1 MQFSYCG
8 YSVICILYLVY
19 TQVRVN
25 MRVLAPV
32 LLIVIAIGAF
42 LFFRSFFGGAEQQK
56 EKVVVVEK
64 PVVQV
69 QEVPTVDVV
78 VARQAIPVGSKI
90 KAEMLDKQPW
100 PSHLVLP
107 GFVVS
112 DGKKDN
118 DITGLVARA
127 PFQSR
132 EPLIRT
138 KLANPNDPSFLA
150 AALPEG
156 KRAITVSVD
165 ALSGVAGFVFPGDH
179 VDMLINQPV
188 VLGPVDPDNPT
199 GAKLTE
205 QIVEVLVPNVKVIAI
220 DQAAAVDTTQ
230 GIKVPSTL
238 TLEVTRAQAQKI
250 KLGEQRGKLVMA
262 LRPFEKEEDDKE
274 LPRPTT
280 QADLSRTVPPSYF
293 PVLYQSEVQY
303 PTAIINPFAAAGK
316 EVTEIWGRQSNPT
329 MAKDIEQ
336 RLKTGG
342 VASAVQG
349 ASELMSAVSA
359 PSPTVARPTTPTSQ
373 PSGGEGGRKDAPES
387 KGSTVIIYRGVAI
400 EEKEVPTP

>member
-1 MQFSYCG
+1 
-8 YSVICILYLVY
+8 
-19 TQVRVN
+19 
-25 MRVLAPV
+25 
-32 LLIVIAIGAF
+32 VIAIGAF
-42 LFFRSFFGGAEQQK
+42 LFFRSFFGGAEPPK

-69 QEVPTVDVV
+69 QEVPTVDIL
-78 VARQAIPVGSKI
+78 VARQVIPVGTKI
-90 KAEMLDKQPW
+90 KPEMIDRQPW

-112 DGKKDN
+112 DGKQDS
-118 DITGLVARA
+118 DISGLVARA
-127 PFQSR
+127 PFQAR
-132 EPLIRT
+132 EPVIRT

-165 ALSGVAGFVFPGDH
+165 ALSGVAGFIFPGDH
-179 VDMLINQPV
+179 VDMMINQQV
-188 VLGPVDPDNPT
+188 SLGPIDPANPG

-220 DQAAAVDTTQ
+220 DQAAAVDAAQ
-230 GIKVPSTL
+230 GIRVPSTL

-262 LRPFEKEEDDKE
+262 LRPFEKEEDDAE

-293 PVLYQSEVQY
+293 PVLYESEVQY
-303 PTAIINPFAAAGK
+303 PTAIINPFATSGK
-316 EVTEIWGRQSNPT
+316 EVTEIWGRSSNPT

-336 RLKTGG
+336 RLKSGG
-342 VASAVQG
+342 VAGAVQG
-349 ASELMSAVSA
+349 ASEMMGALTGPAVVA
-359 PSPTVARPTTPTSQ
+359 PVKPTNAPAQAEGRQQEQATS
-373 PSGGEGGRKDAPES
+373 
-387 KGSTVIIYRGVAI
+387 GSTVKIYRGVSI
-400 EEKEVPTP
+400 EEKEVSTP